1 MRTRDIILLCF
12 VTAALLCGA
21 TGISVAPSSCCF
33 DFTSGVVPKHLVIA
47 YRMTDTRCPKSGIIL
62 TTVKGKRLCV
72 IEEKPWVQRIIRDL
86 DERNL

>member
-1 MRTRDIILLCF
+1 MRTRDIVLLCF

-33 DFTSGVVPKHLVIA
+33 DFTEDVVPKHRVTA
-47 YRMTDTRCPKSGIIL
+47 YRMTDIRCAKSGIIL

-72 IEEKPWVQRIIRDL
+72 GKEKPWVQRIIRHV